1 VQVDRQAG
9 HSLTELLVAM
19 AVLSLVVATTAGAF
33 TATLQLSQTQPR
45 RFDLQQQARV
55 ALDLIARDV
64 RGAGAGPNLLGSEAS
79 LFDRIPA
86 VWPRRLGRAGDA
98 PEAARE
104 TALTTITVPESDAQ
118 ARSLAP
124 VEAGSRSLAL
134 ASARHCGA
142 TPSVCGFT
150 RGTTVLVVGPFGLPA
165 GLHLMSTERVDAQTL
180 VVEPVAMA
188 ALGIDSGAAVTEVVI
203 RGYEFDSA
211 AGTLLY
217 FDGESTRQTL
227 IEDVAGFR
235 VRYFDRAEEVTPAM
249 LADGPW
255 EGSGDTRFDRDVLR
269 IQRVRLE
276 LTLANGRD
284 QFASVLDVAPRNL
297 RRAGGTF

>member
-1 VQVDRQAG
+1 
-9 HSLTELLVAM
+9 
-19 AVLSLVVATTAGAF
+19 
-33 TATLQLSQTQPR
+33 
-45 RFDLQQQARV
+45 
-55 ALDLIARDV
+55 
-64 RGAGAGPNLLGSEAS
+64 
-79 LFDRIPA
+79 
-86 VWPRRLGRAGDA
+86 
-98 PEAARE
+98 
-104 TALTTITVPESDAQ
+104 
-118 ARSLAP
+118 
-124 VEAGSRSLAL
+124 
-134 ASARHCGA
+134 
-142 TPSVCGFT
+142 
-150 RGTTVLVVGPFGLPA
+150 
-165 GLHLMSTERVDAQTL
+165 MSTERVDAQTL

>member
-1 VQVDRQAG
+1 MNADRQSG

-19 AVLSLVVATTAGAF
+19 AVLSLVMAATAGAF
-33 TATLQLSQTQPR
+33 TATLRLSQSQPR

-64 RGAGAGPNLLGSEAS
+64 KGAGAGPNLLGSEGL

-86 VWPRRLGRAGDA
+86 VWPRKLGRGGDA
-98 PEAARE
+98 PESASE
-104 TALTTITVPESDAQ
+104 GALTTITVPESDAQ

-142 TPSVCGFT
+142 TSSVCGFR
-150 RGTTVLVVGPFGLPA
+150 RGTTVLVTGPFGLPA

-180 VVEPVAMA
+180 EVEPVAMA
-188 ALGIDSGAAVTEVVI
+188 ALGIAGGAAVAEVVI
-203 RGYEFDSA
+203 RGYEFDST
-211 AGTLLY
+211 AGRLLY

-235 VRYFDRAEEVTPAM
+235 VRYFDREEELLPAV
-249 LADGPW
+249 LSDGPW
-255 EGSGDTRFDRDVLR
+255 EGAGDTRFDRDVLR
-269 IQRVRLE
+269 IQRVRIE
-276 LTLANGRD
+276 LTLARGRD
-284 QFASVLDVAPRNL
+284 HFASVLDVAPRNL
-297 RRAGGTF
+297 RRGGGTF